1 MIVICSGCSMRLQ
14 LDDAKIP
21 SRPFTVR
28 CPKCQQIINAQP
40 PVDGNNHGAL
50 ALGNSPSTE
59 NPRSEQA
66 TAAPLF
72 KLDAVPPGSAGD
84 ASVNNGSSS
93 ADANELV
100 RLLASLLQRGAPSA
114 EKQPGAYRLAWER
127 RRVLVCVASQHREA
141 IARTLTEQDYQVF
154 VAADTTQAIERMRE
168 ERMDVVIFDP
178 DFDPVERGAAFIS
191 REVQSLRPAQR
202 RRLFLVQLN
211 GTARTLDMHAAF
223 VHNVNLIVNPA
234 DIETMPRAMER
245 AIRDYNDLYRE
256 FNSALNIAAI

>member
-1 MIVICSGCSMRLQ
+1 MRLQ
-14 LDDAKIP
+14 LDDAKVP

-28 CPKCQQIINAQP
+28 CPKCQHTNTAQP
-40 PVDGNNHGAL
+40 PVNGNHHGAL
-50 ALGNSPSTE
+50 AIGDSPATE
-59 NPRSEQA
+59 NPRLEQQA
-66 TAAPLF
+66 TPAPL
-72 KLDAVPPGSAGD
+72 LQPASDAPGSEASSLMNVPASGD
-84 ASVNNGSSS
+84 SG
-93 ADANELV
+93 ELV
-100 RLLASLLQRGAPSA
+100 RLLAALLQRGAPSA

-141 IARTLTEQDYQVF
+141 IARTFGQDDYQVF

-168 ERMDVVIFDP
+168 ERMDIVIYDPNFDL
-178 DFDPVERGAAFIS
+178 VEQGAAFIT

-211 GTARTLDMHAAF
+211 GSARTLDMHAAF
-223 VHNVNLIVNPA
+223 VNNVNLVVNPA
-234 DIETMPRAMER
+234 EIESLPRALER

>member
-28 CPKCQQIINAQP
+28 CPKCQHVINSQP
-40 PVDGNNHGAL
+40 PVNGNNHGAL
-50 ALGNSPSTE
+50 AVGESPSTE
-59 NPRSEQA
+59 HPRLEQA
-66 TAAPLF
+66 TPAPLF
-72 KLDAVPPGSAGD
+72 KLEEPQAAAQESSGS
-84 ASVNNGSSS
+84 GSSS

-100 RLLASLLQRGAPSA
+100 RLLASLLQRGAPGSA

-127 RRVLVCVASQHREA
+127 RRVLVCVANQHRES
-141 IARTLTEQDYQVF
+141 IGRTLTKEDYQVF

-178 DFDPVERGAAFIS
+178 EFDQVEQGAAFIN

-211 GTARTLDMHAAF
+211 STARTLDMHAAF
-223 VHNVNLIVNPA
+223 VNNVNLVINPT
-234 DIETMPRAMER
+234 DIENLPRALER
-245 AIRDYNDLYRE
+245 AMRDYNDLYRE